1 MLQSSYDHIIKI
13 IRKQSLDDVIQ
24 RTIEPISEN
33 HDGGSAISTS

>member
-33 HDGGSAISTS
+33 HNGGSAISAS